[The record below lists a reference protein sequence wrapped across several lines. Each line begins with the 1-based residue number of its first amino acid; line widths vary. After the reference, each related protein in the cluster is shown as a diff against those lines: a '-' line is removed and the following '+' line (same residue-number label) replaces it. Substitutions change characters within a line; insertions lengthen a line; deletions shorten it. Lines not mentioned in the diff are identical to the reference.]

1 MKIGIKE
8 IEKGIFL
15 SAKEK
20 ICSELVKQG
29 FAVFEEKSSTTGNFR
44 YDIYAEKSDE
54 KRIYELKIGK
64 NKIYKNQLA
73 RLQEEAKKI
82 KAKLFIVYL
91 EVPKSKQ
98 IDYDDLDQII
108 FENLLNNFP
117 TELDT
122 LSTHTSLESVNNVDI
137 ESINVQSAGI
147 TLSGSASLD
156 LDLQFGSNYD
166 IIEGD
171 GLQDSTTIDFYFRIR
186 ICNDKIVA
194 SYYKFDLPDC

>member
-1 MKIGIKE
+1 M
-8 IEKGIFL
+8 
-15 SAKEK
+15 
-20 ICSELVKQG
+20 
-29 FAVFEEKSSTTGNFR
+29 
-44 YDIYAEKSDE
+44 
-54 KRIYELKIGK
+54 
-64 NKIYKNQLA
+64 
-73 RLQEEAKKI
+73 
-82 KAKLFIVYL
+82 
-91 EVPKSKQ
+91 
-98 IDYDDLDQII
+98 DQII

-166 IIEGD
+166 IIEGG

-186 ICNDKIVA
+186 ICNDKVVA